1 MTLVIDIGGTHLRAL
16 IEDIYFFEEIETKNV
31 ELSSYIISKLREFP
45 KIKEVKISFAG
56 QVYNGKILS
65 SPNIEVKVK
74 NIKDYIES
82 KYSVVLKIENDLK
95 CAALAEAKELNENYL
110 SALYVG
116 TGIGSGTVEN
126 GKLIRGFRNLAGE
139 IGHIPYKKAPFK
151 CGCGKDNCIE
161 LYASGIG
168 LKKWID
174 YKKLSIDV
182 DLASVKREAKDIY
195 DEFERAL
202 LFASATIATLFN
214 PKVLV
219 LGGGVIKNNPYLVD
233 LIKENIKF
241 FALNTSLKDMKILKS
256 KLEDASLKGAK
267 LL

>member
-1 MTLVIDIGGTHLRAL
+1 MRLIIDIGGTYIRAL
-16 IEDIYFFEEIETKNV
+16 IEEINFYEKLLTKDI
-31 ELSSYIISKLREFP
+31 ELSEYISLKLKRY
-45 KIKEVKISFAG
+45 KIDEVLISFAG

-65 SPNIEVKVK
+65 SPNINVK
-74 NIKDYIES
+74 IKDIKSYIES
-82 KYSVVLKIENDLK
+82 KFDVKLKIENDLN
-95 CAALAEAKELNENYL
+95 CAALAESKEHGDSLV
-110 SALYVG
+110 ALYVG
-116 TGIGSGTVEN
+116 TGIGSGIIEN

-161 LYASGIG
+161 LYASGSG
-168 LKKWID
+168 LKKWIEY
-174 YKKLSIDV
+174 YKLDLDV
-182 DLASVKREAKDIY
+182 NLELIKKEAKNIY

-202 LFASATIATLFN
+202 LFASATMITLFN

-233 LIKENIKF
+233 IIKKNIKF
-241 FALNTSLKDMKILKS
+241 YALNISLKDIKIVKSNLK
-256 KLEDASLKGAK
+256 DASLKGAK